1 MVSNADE
8 DSLDVRE
15 AEALVFE
22 IAVLLVD
29 ACECAIR
36 RNTCDIGVSP
46 EEYLVD
52 SL

>member
-8 DSLDVRE
+8 DSLDARE
-15 AEALVFE
+15 AEALVLE